1 MLHRVTLCCVDNC
14 VDKRRENYYLYC
26 YLYYIVL
33 FIENVQGRRCI
44 RLRNAI
50 MQISFPVIIYLSLK
64 GNTEKER
71 ILIILII

>member
-1 MLHRVTLCCVDNC
+1 MLHSATSCCVDNC
-14 VDKRRENYYLYC
+14 VDKWRENYYLYLYC
-26 YLYYIVL
+26 YRYYIVL
-33 FIENVQGRRCI
+33 FIVNVQGQRCI

-71 ILIILII
+71 ILMS

>member
-14 VDKRRENYYLYC
+14 VDKRRENYYLYLYC
-26 YLYYIVL
+26 YRYYIVL
-33 FIENVQGRRCI
+33 FIANVQGQRCI
-44 RLRNAI
+44 RLCNAI

-71 ILIILII
+71 ILKS